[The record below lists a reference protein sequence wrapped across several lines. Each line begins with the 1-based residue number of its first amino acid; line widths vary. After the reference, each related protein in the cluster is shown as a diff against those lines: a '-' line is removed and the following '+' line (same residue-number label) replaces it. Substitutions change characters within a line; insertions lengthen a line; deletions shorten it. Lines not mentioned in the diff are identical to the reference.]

1 VDWKTARDWVPIVV
15 FALATGAILNV
26 TFSIAP
32 IYVAI
37 GFSGWA
43 FIGHLV
49 TFDDDLPGG
58 WSNPDGRQAVPFREL
73 LAKGLLFLTVCLA
86 ALFPSVRSWGT

>member
-1 VDWKTARDWVPIVV
+1 VVWKTARAWVPTVAFV
-15 FALATGAILNV
+15 LATGAILNV
-26 TFSIAP
+26 AFSIAP

-49 TFDDDLPGG
+49 TIDDDLPGG
-58 WSNPDGRQAVPFREL
+58 WSNPDGRQPVPFVEL
-73 LAKGLLFLTVCLA
+73 LVKGLLFLAMCLA
-86 ALFPSVRSWGT
+86 ALSPSVRNWGT